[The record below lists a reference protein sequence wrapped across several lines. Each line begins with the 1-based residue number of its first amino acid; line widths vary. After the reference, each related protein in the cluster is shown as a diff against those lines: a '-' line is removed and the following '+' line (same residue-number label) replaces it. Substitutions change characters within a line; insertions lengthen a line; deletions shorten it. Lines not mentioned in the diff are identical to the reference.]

1 MAVADYDILVLVT
14 LCGASLLITAMFG
27 IAGTLLNSRPIL
39 AVYAL
44 LLWPSMFSLLA
55 VGYSSYRRA
64 TLSLDQKLSLS
75 WSRFY
80 TPFGRR
86 VIQDSLQCCG
96 FFSSMHE
103 ISPSKQCYLRTPL
116 PGCRAKLFNFE
127 RENLRAVWRAAF
139 SLAPLH
145 LVNMVIALLCSNHI
159 TKTFGKG
166 LTPMQYRLTPKDV
179 KTDAERILIRNGV
192 ELPGTAVYEGIEVIH
207 EKEAMIEKS

>member
-1 MAVADYDILVLVT
+1 MAVADYDILVLIT
-14 LCGASLLITAMFG
+14 LCGASLLVTAMFG

-39 AVYAL
+39 AIYAL
-44 LLWPSMFSLLA
+44 LLWPSMLSVLA

-80 TPFGRR
+80 TPLGRR

-127 RENLRAVWRAAF
+127 RENLRAVWKAAF

-166 LTPMQYRLTPKDV
+166 ITPMRYRLTPKDV
-179 KTDAERILIRNGV
+179 KTNAEKILMKNGV
-192 ELPGTAVYEGIEVIH
+192 ELPGTSVYEGTGVVH
-207 EKEAMIEKS
+207 EEAMIEKS